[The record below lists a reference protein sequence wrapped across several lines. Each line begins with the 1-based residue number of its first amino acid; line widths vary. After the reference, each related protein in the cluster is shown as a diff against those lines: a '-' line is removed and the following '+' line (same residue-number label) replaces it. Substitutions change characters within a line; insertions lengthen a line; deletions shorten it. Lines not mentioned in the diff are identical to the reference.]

1 MASAMASEQIP
12 PELQQQMAQLEQ
24 AAATGQIPPDQVQA
38 MQQEMTG
45 IIEQVSSPILAQLT
59 QELLLS
65 IGQGSPE
72 DPLVA
77 IREQE
82 LALRQAEME
91 QDQEQ
96 FQIRETARANE
107 KLLEAE
113 LAKQRIDATE
123 RVNSEKMDLAI
134 QRLAQQADLK
144 LTELAAKYGPLQ

>member
-1 MASAMASEQIP
+1 
-12 PELQQQMAQLEQ
+12 
-24 AAATGQIPPDQVQA
+24 
-38 MQQEMTG
+38 
-45 IIEQVSSPILAQLT
+45 LAQLT

-123 RVNSEKMDLAI
+123 RNNSEKMDLAI

>member
-1 MASAMASEQIP
+1 
-12 PELQQQMAQLEQ
+12 
-24 AAATGQIPPDQVQA
+24 
-38 MQQEMTG
+38 MTS

-59 QELLLS
+59 EELLLS
-65 IGQGSPE
+65 IGQGSEE

-77 IREQE
+77 IRQQE

-96 FQIRETARANE
+96 FQVRETARANE

-113 LAKQRIDATE
+113 LAKQRIDATAAS
-123 RVNSEKMDLAI
+123 NSEKMDLAI

-144 LTELAAKYGPLQ
+144 LTELAAKYGPLH